1 MNHEPEK
8 ISGNVFRNRN
18 FRLVFLGALV
28 SELGALLY
36 SFAVSFYILQI
47 SGNNAFLQGLYLALC
62 SVAML
67 VFTPVGGVLGDRF
80 SKAKIMYVCDFFKG
94 GTIILATVLM
104 LLFPENDA
112 HIVILFA
119 LGIAGNIISGIFN
132 PASGALFPHIVE
144 ADQLQQANSY
154 FTMKSSLENIL
165 GVVLAGILYAALP
178 IHTLF
183 FIVGAS
189 FVASGISETLI
200 RCPHTP
206 PADRLT
212 LRTAVR
218 DMGDGIKYLK
228 TQKAILALLGTI
240 LFINFFV
247 APVTGNFLPYFV
259 RTDLANAPSYLLDK
273 ILTPE
278 LWSSVISVCI
288 GIGSLIGAAIL
299 SARKPPEKCGHTVA
313 VQICYDAMVV
323 IFLAFAYWLL
333 VDRGNGLNAFLMLFS
348 VGVGVVG
355 LQLSFINIPISTAI
369 MRVVDRDKLSKVN
382 SIISIG
388 CQGMIPIASV
398 LAGIILQ
405 SFGSSILL
413 FICALGFAVTAV
425 LLLVNKPVKEL

>member
-1 MNHEPEK
+1 MQRMNTQKTE
-8 ISGNVFRNRN
+8 NVFHNRN

-80 SKAKIMYVCDFFKG
+80 SKAKIMYVCDFCKG
-94 GTIILATVLM
+94 GTIILATALM
-104 LLFPENDA
+104 LLLPENDA
-112 HIVILFA
+112 HIVILFI
-119 LGIAGNIISGIFN
+119 LGIIGNIISGIFN

-154 FTMKSSLENIL
+154 FTMKSSLESIL

-189 FVASGISETLI
+189 FVASGISEMLI
-200 RCPHTP
+200 RCPFTP
-206 PADRLT
+206 AADRLT
-212 LRTAVR
+212 LRTALR
-218 DMGDGIKYLK
+218 DMGDGVKYLK
-228 TQKAILALLGTI
+228 TQKAILALLGAV
-240 LFINFFV
+240 LFINFFF
-247 APVTGNFLPYFV
+247 APTTGNFIPYFI
-259 RTDLANAPSYLLDK
+259 RTDLADAPSYLLDQL
-273 ILTPE
+273 LTPE
-278 LWSSVISVCI
+278 LWSSVISVCV

-313 VQICYDAMVV
+313 VQLCYTAGLM
-323 IFLAFAYWLL
+323 ILLSLAYWLL
-333 VDRGNGLNAFLMLFS
+333 VGRGNGLNLFLPLFCAAGC
-348 VGVGVVG
+348 GVG
-355 LQLSFINIPISTAI
+355 LLLSFINIPISTAV

-388 CQGMIPIASV
+388 SQGMIPIASV
-398 LAGIILQ
+398 LAGIVLQ
-405 SFGSSILL
+405 AFGSAVLL
-413 FICALGFAVTAV
+413 FACSLGFTVTAV
-425 LLLVNKPVKEL
+425 LLLINKPVREL